1 MPIRQACSWHLN
13 RLPLIEAQDKLV
25 ILGDML
31 ELGEKSEDEHIKVLA
46 ELKSHKVRKAFLV
59 GPVFQ
64 KLATKYGFIAFKDIK
79 ELIDYLTAEPVKGNT
94 ILIKGSRGIGLEKV
108 YDLL

>member
-1 MPIRQACSWHLN
+1 MYLALESFSGIHAER
-13 RLPLIEAQDKLV
+13 KLV

-31 ELGEKSEDEHIKVLA
+31 ELGEKSEEEHYKILNELQSYKVENAL
-46 ELKSHKVRKAFLV
+46 LV

-64 KLATKYGFIAFKDIK
+64 KVSSESGFKSFQNVAMLVEFLKS
-79 ELIDYLTAEPVKGNT
+79 ESVKGNA
-94 ILIKGSRGIGLEKV
+94 ILIKGSRGMGLEKV